1 MADSRMILA
10 DNPQDNIINNIRTKC
25 PEIEKDATFTSPFDL
40 TNIDELLAFA
50 INKIC
55 LEILDASH
63 DLACDKDQFNP
74 LVLYCNKILENHKS
88 IYENI
93 IIYINSIAI
102 DLPRLNKTFNVN
114 DLSDFRSQVSIKN
127 KMKELV
133 KNTPNILWQQLNRQ
147 KFINSTIAEGPI
159 NLDGLQKSLKD
170 NEKLDTAIIE
180 THRRGNPV
188 NIPRSNPNTNCHMYK
203 SKLSTIFDLNA
214 SSEMKIMEIRNIID
228 NHSGLTRV
236 VEPTVIA
243 DEPPPIDIVRFFG
256 NYFPNSFSIFIRR
269 SELFNLNVLKGIINN
284 YYNKFKNEPDSQK
297 LSDDHSRSIL
307 SNIFGL
313 LNSFD
318 FTTLSNEKIATMLGS
333 TNQIFVQDFFENST
347 DETIY
352 LLHMFTDIDSG
363 NPTFSLQKDAVT
375 ADQVTMELFGIKKR
389 NCLSLS
395 SVKSLNNSL
404 LFLSRIKS
412 KITRDC
418 HIIYAKTCGDGVAI
432 EFVKILS
439 YIYKQFI
446 GLLSSDV
453 CCDYRNLFENGYSI
467 RQAPSKLAGTGLG
480 LFAKTRQIEI
490 YKNIEINAPSILTN
504 INKILEKFNNINLFC
519 KGTETFKRNYT
530 NVFIITVA
538 GLFRDAQKS
547 EIINSIKDIIE
558 QIKSYINETFDIN
571 IDLPK
576 NEYLNRIFNISIN
589 KFGFDV
595 YYNVCKELEKYTQLL
610 EYLNTFTIDTI
621 TNPNICNDIK
631 NLCSSPVLIH
641 DATDQI
647 KFLVVDFMNRFI
659 NLDLL
664 ISKFNQNVLS
674 SRESVDESIE
684 NNFKIIASMENL
696 LETIITDNKQEVK
709 ILTLYKLIDVIYPKP
724 GKDTLGP
731 RVINKYITNI
741 INKIQEF
748 SEMKENINSQEL
760 YDDSFDCLD
769 YFKQYERILSVF
781 NDKYLVRLQESQYL
795 ERQKIKQPLNLLK
808 YILRALKA
816 KELLSGNEF
825 NYTNLKNIYP
835 EVIIDLQSAQPTP
848 APSQQFSQQQFSL
861 PFSPGQGSDVASPAP
876 AAALEQAPALIVYTE
891 NVEAPPT
898 PQSPISINQRNNIQV
913 DEEDISTILS
923 PLDDNE
929 VNRFDMDENEISD
942 FYTENNL
949 DFNDKEK
956 NLKTLIADGINNNMD
971 PDKLFDY
978 VISEKTAN
986 NENINL
992 DEGSITKVK
1001 QAIQQR
1007 LGSAF
1012 GFLKNQIVRINDL
1025 ISKPLK
1031 QTRENIPEIGGKKSR
1046 KYKRHKKNTIRKK

>member
-1 MADSRMILA
+1 M
-10 DNPQDNIINNIRTKC
+10 T
-25 PEIEKDATFTSPFDL
+25 T
-40 TNIDELLAFA
+40 
-50 INKIC
+50 
-55 LEILDASH
+55 
-63 DLACDKDQFNP
+63 
-74 LVLYCNKILENHKS
+74 
-88 IYENI
+88 
-93 IIYINSIAI
+93 
-102 DLPRLNKTFNVN
+102 LNKTFNVN

-133 KNTPNILWQQLNRQ
+133 KNTPGLLLQKLQRQ

-159 NLDGLQKSLKD
+159 NLVGLQKSLKD
-170 NEKLDTAIIE
+170 NENLDTAIIE

-188 NIPRSNPNTNCHMYK
+188 NLPRSYPGTNCHMYK

-214 SSEMKIMEIRNIID
+214 SSEMNIMEIGNINDTHID
-228 NHSGLTRV
+228 LPRV
-236 VEPTVIA
+236 DKPTVIV
-243 DEPPPIDIVRFFG
+243 DQPPPINIVRFFG

-269 SELFNLNVLKGIINN
+269 SELFNLNSLKGIINN
-284 YYNKFKNEPDSQK
+284 YYNKFNQSESEGISNEQSK
-297 LSDDHSRSIL
+297 KIL
-307 SNIFGL
+307 GNIFGVSD
-313 LNSFD
+313 SFD
-318 FTTLSNEKIATMLGS
+318 FTTLTNENIEHYIRS
-333 TNQIFVQDFFENST
+333 TTQLFVQDFFENST
-347 DETIY
+347 SETIY

-504 INKILEKFNNINLFC
+504 INQILEKFHKKDLFYWGVGIFN
-519 KGTETFKRNYT
+519 KNYT
-530 NVFIITVA
+530 NLFIVTVS
-538 GLFRDAQKS
+538 GLFTAAQKPA
-547 EIINSIKDIIE
+547 INTINTIIE
-558 QIKSYINETFDIN
+558 QIKSYINQTFSTN
-571 IDLPK
+571 LDLPE
-576 NEYLNRIFNISIN
+576 NEYLKRIFNISIN

-595 YYNVCKELEKYTQLL
+595 YYNIYEELEKYNDLL
-610 EYLNTFTIDTI
+610 KFLKNSTPDKNNIDM
-621 TNPNICNDIK
+621 PKLCNDIQ

-641 DATDQI
+641 DDTNQI
-647 KFLVVDFMNRFI
+647 KYLVEDFMNRFI

-664 ISKFNQNVLS
+664 MSKFNQNVLS

-709 ILTLYKLIDVIYPKP
+709 ILTLYKLIQVIYPER
-724 GKDTLGP
+724 GTNTLGL

-748 SEMKENINSQEL
+748 SVMKENLNSQEL
-760 YDDSFDCLD
+760 YEDSFDCLD
-769 YFKQYERILSVF
+769 YFKQYDRIISVF
-781 NDKYLVRLQESQYL
+781 NEKYLVRPQESESQYL

-816 KELLSGNEF
+816 KELLTNNEL
-825 NYTNLKNIYP
+825 NYINLKNIYP
-835 EVIIDLQSAQPTP
+835 EVINGLQSYQSTPLPTQQMH
-848 APSQQFSQQQFSL
+848 SQQFLSQNISQNI
-861 PFSPGQGSDVASPAP
+861 FSPGRGSPGRGSPGRGSVDDSP
-876 AAALEQAPALIVYTE
+876 ELKSSRKDLPFTIIYTE
-891 NVEAPPT
+891 NKNPPPSPKS
-898 PQSPISINQRNNIQV
+898 PQTLTNQANNNQP
-913 DEEDISTILS
+913 DDDDIGTILS

-929 VNRFDMDENEISD
+929 VNLYDMDENELST